1 MGREEGTNQSPVW
14 SGVAGVSEA
23 VECGRGLDSPRAAS
37 TGGLRRSARR
47 RGDGGPGWSP
57 PLPSRAPRAPRAS
70 PPAQPR
76 RASPCSSSPA
86 RSGWG
91 AGASRAGGALLGP
104 GARRALGAWEPRRGA
119 ARPGEEGAEVSEL
132 GESPVVAECGVA
144 VLRAP
149 GAASFLRDSAGAQLP
164 GGRGAEGRPSQPI
177 PPPPHP
183 ASSPWSSRSPGEVP
197 RSGPAERRP
206 GETLS
211 QVGRA
216 RKAKDPQ
223 ATFTSHFGLMQ
234 RFSLLGSAA
243 WQTGK

>member
-177 PPPPHP
+177 PPPPP
-183 ASSPWSSRSPGEVP
+183 PCVVPLVLPEPRGSPQVGPCRKEARRDLVPGRTCP
-197 RSGPAERRP
+197 KGKGPA
-206 GETLS
+206 GYFYQSLWIDAALFS
-211 QVGRA
+211 V
-216 RKAKDPQ
+216 RKRCLAN
-223 ATFTSHFGLMQ
+223 
-234 RFSLLGSAA
+234 R
-243 WQTGK
+243 